1 MSKVIMGNGGFY
13 SCLSEPQVVSA
24 WWKETAQTH
33 VFALSLN
40 LLLNR
45 LEPQSSKARR
55 LLPIIPIGI
64 VAYAFT
70 LFWDNLCRNS
80 CIHVFLPHLM
90 DSSLLSWI
98 FLEYDFNKECLLAV
112 FGALIGSSL
121 SLVQTF
127 HCEFK
132 FGTKHT
138 SFRKFSLQIESVM
151 SFVFSP

>member
-1 MSKVIMGNGGFY
+1 MPHKTWIKQRRIAFWYIQLFLEGLSYKQEKAYSTMSKAIMGNGGFY

-45 LEPQSSKARR
+45 LETQSNKARR

-70 LFWDNLCRNS
+70 LFWDNLCRKS
-80 CIHVFLPHLM
+80 CISSRRSLFSINLP
-90 DSSLLSWI
+90 
-98 FLEYDFNKECLLAV
+98 
-112 FGALIGSSL
+112 
-121 SLVQTF
+121 
-127 HCEFK
+127 
-132 FGTKHT
+132 
-138 SFRKFSLQIESVM
+138 
-151 SFVFSP
+151 